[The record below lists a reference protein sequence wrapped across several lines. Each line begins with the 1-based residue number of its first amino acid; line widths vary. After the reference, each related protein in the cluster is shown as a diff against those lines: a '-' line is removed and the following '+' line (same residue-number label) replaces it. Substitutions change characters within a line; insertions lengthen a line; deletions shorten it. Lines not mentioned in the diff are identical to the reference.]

1 MVRAIKFHSALMW
14 HDRLDVQYF
23 LRAVER
29 PSVEIGIALEWN
41 ADEIRDRILRFLRQI
56 FIFRRV
62 ARIPAACRG
71 GRVGNAAL
79 ELIVHAGLDQLN
91 VAI

>member
-1 MVRAIKFHSALMW
+1 LTDYRHDGASDQVPVCADVQW

-29 PSVEIGIALEWN
+29 PGVEIGIALERN

-71 GRVGNAAL
+71 ESEMPLSNL
-79 ELIVHAGLDQLN
+79 
-91 VAI
+91 